1 MQTAARFGF
10 ARMFGRYAVNAT
22 AHTVSLTAAELAVGL
37 APSDAEAYRARA
49 RVLNRLGR
57 QAEAAKSFET
67 ATSLRSRDDY
77 LWLELGSTRDEL
89 GDSAGALAA
98 YDQAVRWAPYYGHTH
113 WQRGNLRLRMGQYEG
128 AFEDLRAAVAS
139 KKSLLPNFIDLA
151 WGLSRGEVNTV
162 EQLVPVK
169 DDRDRLALARFLAQK
184 GKGKE
189 CLRHVSLL
197 AAPLSEENRSQ
208 IVSQL
213 LGAKAFREAFELWRT
228 DPKLNMPVV
237 LNGGF
242 EEPLLLTNRNFGWIV
257 VGKPEPR
264 IVLDADVKL
273 GGSRSLLVGYNGD
286 WREPSG
292 LISQLIVVEPQKRY
306 RISFGVKTKELVT
319 GRPPLIVVSDAG
331 GNQQLGNSEVFPT
344 PSSDWQTM
352 SFEFSTTPTTQ
363 AIVLEL
369 KRVDGACNPCPIFGT
384 MWLDN
389 FLIEDVG
396 SINSQR

>member
-1 MQTAARFGF
+1 MQAAARFGF
-10 ARMFGRYAVNAT
+10 ARMLGRYAVAAN
-22 AHTVSLTAAELAVGL
+22 SLPASDQAVAL
-37 APSDAEAYRARA
+37 APSDAEAYRSRA
-49 RVLNRLGR
+49 RVLNRLGM

-67 ATSLRSRDDY
+67 ATSLRYRDDY

-98 YDQAVRWAPYYGHTH
+98 YDQAVRFAPYYAHTH

-128 AFEDLRAAVAS
+128 ALEDLRAAVAS

-151 WGLSRGEVNTV
+151 WGLSRGDVNTV
-162 EQLVPVK
+162 EQLVPIN

-197 AAPLSEENRSQ
+197 ATPLSEENRSQ

-213 LGAKAFREAFELWRT
+213 LRAKAFRDAFELWRT

-242 EEPLLLTNRNFGWIV
+242 EEPLLLTNRNFGWVV

-264 IVLDADVKL
+264 IALDADEKL
-273 GGSRSLLVGYNGD
+273 GGSKSLLVGYNGD
-286 WREPSG
+286 WKEPSG

-319 GRPPLIVVSDAG
+319 GGPPLIIVSDAA
-331 GNQQLGNSEVFPT
+331 GNQQLGRSEVFPT

-352 SFEFSTTPTTQ
+352 SFEFSTTPSTQ

-369 KRVDGACNPCPIFGT
+369 KRADGACNPCPIFGT

-389 FLIEDVG
+389 FLIENVG
-396 SINSQR
+396 NTNSQR